1 MNEFISCE
9 SASKVVDT
17 YLEDDII
24 DFMRVRHFGIE
35 VLYFIKVKTSFFPD
49 FRAWLQLIR
58 VKVFSIRVGN
68 NNNSLF
74 MVSAIGG

>member
-9 SASKVVDT
+9 SASKIVDT

-24 DFMRVRHFGIE
+24 DFMRVCHFGIE
-35 VLYFIKVKTSFFPD
+35 VLYFIKIKTSFFPD
-49 FRAWLQLIR
+49 FRTGLQLIR
-58 VKVFSIRVGN
+58 VKVFSIRVSN

-74 MVSAIGG
+74 MVSAVGG